1 MLIEGLLCFSY
12 ASDMNLCSGCN
23 TVFRGVVLICVLQ
36 NMALAT
42 PAHLSPACLSLA
54 AQSFP
59 KCLSFICSLSPTYL
73 PLVTP
78 CPLLVSPLVSRLSPP
93 TCLPLVF
100 CFPPLFSACFPA
112 CLPLLSLVC
121 RRFVSPLSSTR
132 QVRRI
137 CLGKIGTK
145 DYRTCARGPNS
156 LRPYIGLHWQ
166 SHLCTA
172 YGCKPSAI
180 FSGTVN
186 FMALPSFTG
195 MLR

>member
-1 MLIEGLLCFSY
+1 MLIEGLVCFSY

-100 CFPPLFSACFPA
+100 CFPPLFSACFPLA
-112 CLPLLSLVC
+112 SHFSRLFVADLSPPYLPLGKSAEFVWAKLAQKIIAHVPGARIRCGLTLDC
-121 RRFVSPLSSTR
+121 TGKAIYAQPMAANLLRFFREL
-132 QVRRI
+132 
-137 CLGKIGTK
+137 
-145 DYRTCARGPNS
+145 
-156 LRPYIGLHWQ
+156 
-166 SHLCTA
+166 
-172 YGCKPSAI
+172 
-180 FSGTVN
+180 
-186 FMALPSFTG
+186 
-195 MLR
+195 